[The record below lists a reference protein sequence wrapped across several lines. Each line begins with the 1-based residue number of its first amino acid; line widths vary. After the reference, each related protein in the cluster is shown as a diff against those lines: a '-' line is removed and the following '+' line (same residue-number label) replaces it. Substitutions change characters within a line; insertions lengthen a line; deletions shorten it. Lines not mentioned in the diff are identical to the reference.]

1 MERAELHRAKYE
13 VSDLLDRGKSLK
25 EKYGGDYGWKLGLRY
40 NEDRPGEVLEF
51 RESVGGAFSGLS
63 CLIKDDRW
71 KPVEIIRKND
81 ILEES
86 RNSLI
91 DKRFSLQ
98 DHSAKK
104 NTERVGDY

>member
-1 MERAELHRAKYE
+1 M
-13 VSDLLDRGKSLK
+13 
-25 EKYGGDYGWKLGLRY
+25 
-40 NEDRPGEVLEF
+40 
-51 RESVGGAFSGLS
+51 GGAISGLS

-81 ILEES
+81 LMEES
-86 RNSLI
+86 RNGLI

-104 NTERVGDY
+104 NTDRVGDYLDPQILHITKPQSRYHKTSSTFRPTT